1 MDTSNH
7 IKLFGKNLFG
17 FWLPFIGFTTY
28 VEYDD
33 IFNPKYKL
41 YEHVFLV
48 QWIIG
53 CGLVYKIDVVQM
65 MEEED
70 LNDE

>member
-1 MDTSNH
+1 MDTINP

-33 IFNPKYKL
+33 IFNPKYKEYVFVYFILGIKYIIVL
-41 YEHVFLV
+41 Y
-48 QWIIG
+48 IS
-53 CGLVYKIDVVQM
+53 CKPYKW
-65 MEEED
+65 
-70 LNDE
+70 

>member
-1 MDTSNH
+1 MDISNP

-17 FWLPFIGFTTY
+17 FWLPFVGFTTY

-33 IFNPKYKL
+33 IFNPKYKI

-53 CGLVYKIDVVQM
+53 YGLIYKAEIVQM
-65 MEEED
+65 MEEDEY
-70 LNDE
+70 NDE